1 MVWWLKS
8 HTAIA
13 VTARLSGLPRTEL
26 VPEKHAA
33 VQTLRVSHH
42 QYSRREGDSLL
53 RLVSTLLCSVS
64 VLRCDYLNQ
73 HPNQYIQV
81 LVWGCKTLEQR
92 FIIYH
97 SGLNRLSP
105 FLRSGQKTPTPCF
118 VVQHLYSLS
127 SPDHCPYD
135 NLFAT
140 GETVDYY
147 KNDACKLYKAHNYE
161 DWRECCFTRVR
172 QRFAKQAVQVLLLPD
187 SAK

>member
-1 MVWWLKS
+1 MF
-8 HTAIA
+8 
-13 VTARLSGLPRTEL
+13 G
-26 VPEKHAA
+26 
-33 VQTLRVSHH
+33 
-42 QYSRREGDSLL
+42 
-53 RLVSTLLCSVS
+53 
-64 VLRCDYLNQ
+64 
-73 HPNQYIQV
+73 V

-161 DWRECCFTRVR
+161 DWRIVAA
-172 QRFAKQAVQVLLLPD
+172 RFRKVVD
-187 SAK
+187 SDSGQIIS